1 MALFDQTI
9 EIVVEDVARVVSTCW
24 GLKLGK
30 LIKASQNHTFEATST
45 SESGTETK
53 VVVRVTPDPKGQCYE
68 RIQKEIVFVSYVV
81 ESGKV
86 HHISAPIKSNNGS
99 FIERDGVLIV
109 VVSEWAQ
116 GAPIDFLAYSW
127 MLDQDMVF
135 AWGKWLA
142 EFHAVS
148 RQFSADFPAIATSV
162 QRWDEM
168 HCSILKGSI
177 LHPDDE
183 AVMHDA
189 QHYGVLHGDLNIS
202 NFFYQKVN
210 NIPTLSVFDWDQTQ
224 QGWYLWDVAQ
234 SELTVY
240 MLAEAG
246 SIVDGSPVVQAN
258 PAQFEEWMVAGYE
271 SVAGAGSVDRA
282 RLARMVNLRKHF
294 YEKFCRTVKEQDALP
309 KDMEHFVNYVI
320 GWFDKHPLKPV
331 NA

>member
-9 EIVVEDVARVVSTCW
+9 EIVVEDVARIVTSCW
-24 GLKLGK
+24 GLTLGK
-30 LIKASQNHTFEATST
+30 RIKASQNHTFEAIKTSD
-45 SESGTETK
+45 SGAETK
-53 VVVRVTPDPKGQCYE
+53 LVVRVTPDPKNEHFE
-68 RIQKEIVFVSYVV
+68 RVTNELAFVNYVV
-81 ESGKV
+81 QSGKV
-86 HHISAPIKSNNGS
+86 HHICAPVQSNNGLY
-99 FIERDGVLIV
+99 IERDGVLIV

-116 GAPIDFLAYSW
+116 GSPVDFLAYTW

-148 RQFSADFPAIATSV
+148 KQFTADLPSVASSV
-162 QRWDEM
+162 QRWDEV
-168 HCSILKGSI
+168 HCGILKGST

-183 AVMHDA
+183 AVMADP

-202 NFFYQKVN
+202 NFFYQNIN
-210 NIPTLSVFDWDQTQ
+210 NTSTLSVFDWDQTQ

-246 SIVDGSPVVQAN
+246 SIVDASPVVQAN

-271 SVAGAGSVDRA
+271 SVAGESSVDRA
-282 RLARMVNLRKHF
+282 RLARMVSLRKHF
-294 YEKFCRTVKEQDALP
+294 YEKFCRTAKEQGDLP
-309 KDMEHFVNYVI
+309 KDMEYFVNYVI
-320 GWFDKHPLKPV
+320 AWFDKQRPAV
-331 NA
+331 